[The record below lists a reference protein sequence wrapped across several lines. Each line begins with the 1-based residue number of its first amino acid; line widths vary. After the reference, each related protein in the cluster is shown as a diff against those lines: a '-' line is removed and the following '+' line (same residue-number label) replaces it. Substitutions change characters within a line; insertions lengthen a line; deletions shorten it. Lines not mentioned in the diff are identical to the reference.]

1 MKIDRNI
8 FDKIKITDNIL
19 FTSVFMNAD
28 ITKQFLKDVI
38 KLNVTEIIKIE
49 KEKVIDNIGNSR
61 GVRLDV
67 YVEDSDK
74 IYNIEMQVEN
84 KEKNLPE
91 RLRYYQGALDV
102 HHLHKGDEF
111 TNLKTTYIIFI
122 CPFNPFKDLGVNDVI
137 YDISSQFISS
147 NGKTYD
153 IKDRSHKIVI
163 NTLGDVSTIQ
173 DNTIK
178 SFVELINNGYQS
190 ENKSNL
196 TNAIQQE
203 ISNLKNNDN
212 WRRKYMNTMQEY
224 IEEVRKETRNQERI
238 YFAVEMLKDGVND
251 STILKYSK
259 LTPEQLE
266 QIKKEL
272 SK

>member
-1 MKIDRNI
+1 MRCVMKIDRNI
-8 FDKIKITDNIL
+8 FDKI
-19 FTSVFMNAD
+19 
-28 ITKQFLKDVI
+28 
-38 KLNVTEIIKIE
+38 
-49 KEKVIDNIGNSR
+49 
-61 GVRLDV
+61 
-67 YVEDSDK
+67 
-74 IYNIEMQVEN
+74 YNIEMQLEN

-102 HHLHKGDEF
+102 HHLHKGDGF
-111 TNLKTTYIIFI
+111 TDLKTTYIIFI

-163 NTLGDVSTIQ
+163 NTLGDVSTMQ
-173 DNTIK
+173 DDTIK

-196 TNAIQQE
+196 TNVIQQE
-203 ISNLKNNDN
+203 MVNLKSNDG
-212 WRRKYMNTMQEY
+212 WRRKYMSVMQEY
-224 IEEVRKETRNQERI
+224 AEQYAQEYAQEYAEQYAKKYFQEHAQQYAEQYAKEHAKDKVKTMVI
-238 YFAVEMLKDGVND
+238 KMLQNGASD
-251 STILKYSK
+251 SFILSCAEI
-259 LTPEQLE
+259 TSEQLE
-266 QIKKEL
+266 EIKKEL